1 MARGSNKREG
11 RAARS
16 ELPSGVEATRADIGA
31 LQAEK
36 LYADRRAAYAEKFEE
51 KSEFK
56 SFGKVN
62 AGDGQVGN
70 GIIKNGTLFLRDEDI
85 DEIVA
90 SNFGESDVL
99 QELIRDGGGS
109 QPFALFVGE
118 NNLVDPRT
126 SPEAQAFS
134 RKTAL
139 LYNNEMGS
147 SPIELPDADDYDVD
161 DFEPGEPRTWEDP
174 GSSAY
179 GTLAIGDSDADSN
192 LLRVAYEKVSGVPVD
207 VDSVRRLSAAITNK
221 LDKAA
226 RAVEEDKSESFD
238 WDEYQRDRRS
248 ERYRDED

>member
-1 MARGSNKREG
+1 MARGANKREG

-36 LYADRRAAYAEKFEE
+36 LYADRRVAYAEKFEE

-126 SPEAQAFS
+126 QRPKPSLVRPHFFTTMRWGRHLSNCQTQTITMLTTLS
-134 RKTAL
+134 RENQELGKTRVLPLMAL
-139 LYNNEMGS
+139 WL
-147 SPIELPDADDYDVD
+147 
-161 DFEPGEPRTWEDP
+161 
-174 GSSAY
+174 
-179 GTLAIGDSDADSN
+179 LAIQTQIPICFVLHMKRLA
-192 LLRVAYEKVSGVPVD
+192 VSP
-207 VDSVRRLSAAITNK
+207 LM
-221 LDKAA
+221 
-226 RAVEEDKSESFD
+226 
-238 WDEYQRDRRS
+238 
-248 ERYRDED
+248 

>member
-1 MARGSNKREG
+1 MARGSNKRDG

-16 ELPSGVEATRADIGA
+16 ELPSGVEATRADIGK
-31 LQAEK
+31 LQTEK
-36 LYADRRAAYAEKFEE
+36 LYADRRAAYAAKFEE

-56 SFGKVN
+56 SLGKVN
-62 AGDGQVGN
+62 VGDGQVGN
-70 GIIKNGTLFLRDEDI
+70 GIIKDGTLFLRDEDI
-85 DEIVA
+85 DEIVD

-118 NNLVDPRT
+118 SNLVDPRT
-126 SPEAQAFS
+126 NPESQEFS
-134 RKTAL
+134 RKTVL
-139 LYNNEMGS
+139 MYNNEMGS
-147 SPIELPDADDYDVD
+147 SPIELPDADDYDVV

-174 GSSAY
+174 GSAPY
-179 GTLAIGDSDADSN
+179 GNVAIGDSDADFN
-192 LLRVAYEKVSGVPVD
+192 LLRVAYEKVSGIPVD

-226 RAVEEDKSESFD
+226 RAVEENKSESFD